1 MAMASDD
8 SSDDDQDFERL
19 VIKAPTFIN
28 AKAQMKKFDT
38 VVDDVSNLINL
49 SVKSRTYEYVEKKFL
64 VINMQQ
70 SWDLNKSRRK
80 CYEGRRYVVNV
91 L

>member
-19 VIKAPTFIN
+19 VVKAPTFVN
-28 AKAQMKKFDT
+28 AKAQIKKFDT

-49 SVKSRTYEYVEKKFL
+49 TVKSKDHM
-64 VINMQQ
+64 NMLKRNF
-70 SWDLNKSRRK
+70 WLLICSRV
-80 CYEGRRYVVNV
+80 GI
-91 L
+91 

>member
-19 VIKAPTFIN
+19 VVKAPTFVN

-49 SVKSRTYEYVEKKFL
+49 SVKSKEHM
-64 VINMQQ
+64 NM
-70 SWDLNKSRRK
+70 LKNFFA
-80 CYEGRRYVVNV
+80 Y
-91 L
+91 